1 MKILYAPSKRQF
13 NDDLHRNVACG
24 FDSFVL
30 ESLVGLEGVEVIYL
44 PHSHTDKKVV
54 ESVFGIFKDS
64 LKLAK
69 VTPKQIDVLVSDVSN
84 LALKYALWTQNPS
97 LLCLFG
103 FHSISFAQNDK
114 YSTLL
119 ESCTIPVY
127 SCKELKDSIINYKEI
142 KGQKSLKIQQI
153 LEEVVI

>member
-30 ESLVGLEGVEVIYL
+30 ESLAGLEGVEVIYL

-54 ESVFGIFKDS
+54 ESVGVFGDS

-69 VTPKQIDVLVSDVSN
+69 VAPKQIDVLVSDVSN

-114 YSTLL
+114 YFTLL
-119 ESCTIPVY
+119 ESCTIPIY
-127 SCKELKDSIINYKEI
+127 SCKELKSSIINYKKI
-142 KGQKSLKIQQI
+142 KKQKSLKIQQI
-153 LEEVVI
+153 LEEVLI